1 MSHLHTIPFYSLA
14 ISLYFLQS
22 HYQSTTMV
30 MGGVFVRLPLNDY
43 LETLIPNVVD
53 LEVGPLRGSQV

>member
-1 MSHLHTIPFYSLA
+1 
-14 ISLYFLQS
+14 
-22 HYQSTTMV
+22 MV